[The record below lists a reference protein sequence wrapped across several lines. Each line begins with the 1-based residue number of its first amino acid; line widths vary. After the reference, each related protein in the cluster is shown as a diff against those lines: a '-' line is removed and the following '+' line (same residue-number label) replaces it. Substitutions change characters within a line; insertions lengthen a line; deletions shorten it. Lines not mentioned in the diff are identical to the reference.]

1 MEAFKTYLNK
11 FPKYTPEVFEMVEP
25 FLSKKT
31 VEPGEYLLR
40 HGKVCRSVVFIEEG
54 LLRLY
59 YLDDGKEVTKY
70 FCRENNI
77 TTAYNSLVTQ
87 SESELAIQAVES
99 SRLLV
104 LPYDALQ
111 ELYKR
116 DWFWQQVGR
125 LVVESEFLSSER
137 HNRSLR
143 DLSATDRYLQLLDD
157 DPELFQRVPLNYL
170 ATYLQITPETLSR
183 IRKKISSN

>member
-1 MEAFKTYLNK
+1 MDAFQTYLKK
-11 FPKYTPEVFEMVEP
+11 FPKYTPEVFAMVEP
-25 FLSKKT
+25 YLTRKT
-31 VEPGEYLLR
+31 IEAGEYLLR
-40 HGKVCRSVVFIEEG
+40 HGKICRNVAFIKEG

-87 SESELAIQAVES
+87 SESELAIQAVEHS
-99 SRLLV
+99 KLLI

-111 ELYKR
+111 ELYKK

-137 HNRSLR
+137 HSRYLR
-143 DLSATDRYLQLLDD
+143 DLSATDRYLQLLED

-170 ATYLQITPETLSR
+170 ATYLQVAPETLSR
-183 IRKKISSN
+183 IRKKISRN